1 MAEEN
6 TIEVINNY
14 EQLIAEGKNKLNIS
28 CTKCPSKIL
37 PSTMGQHTIIEV
49 NNLTD
54 NCQFV
59 AYI

>member
-14 EQLIAEGKNKLNIS
+14 EHLIVEGKNKLNIF

-37 PSTMGQHTIIEV
+37 PSTMGQHTKVEV
-49 NNLTD
+49 NIYTD
-54 NCQFV
+54 YCQTV
-59 AYI
+59 VPT